1 MLTMPHSNSVLLDT
15 SVVIRHFRD
24 AGTLSKRLA
33 DYDELYLPGPALA
46 ELYYGAFRSDRT
58 QQHLDQIK
66 RFLAAADVLLPDE
79 DTSRYYGEIAA
90 GLARKGTPIPQ
101 NDIWMAALSIQ
112 CGLPLAST
120 DRHFQNIDGLNL
132 LLW

>member
-1 MLTMPHSNSVLLDT
+1 MAPNSVRLDT

-24 AGTLSKRLA
+24 ATALVGKLA
-33 DYDELYLPGPALA
+33 AYEELYLPGPALA

-58 QQHLDQIK
+58 QKHLDQIE
-66 RFLAAADVLLPDE
+66 RFLAAADVLTPDQ
-79 DTSRYYGEIAA
+79 DTSKHYSKIAA
-90 GLARKGTPIPQ
+90 ELARKGTPIPQ

-112 CGLPLAST
+112 CGLPLAVM
-120 DRHFQNIDGLNL
+120 DQHFQHIDGLIL